1 MTILTVVVGVLG
13 LVVGSFLNVVIH
25 RVPRG
30 ESLVRPGSHCPHCSA
45 AVRVRHNLPVL
56 GWLLLRGRCADCR
69 ARISV
74 RYPLVEL
81 CTSVLFVA
89 VTVQLDRLGLVE
101 ALPAYLF
108 FVAVGV
114 ALTAIDLDVQRLPNA
129 IVLPAYLGLAALLTG
144 AALLEGSAE
153 PLVRA
158 TVGSVGLFAFYFAL
172 VLAYPQGMGFG
183 DVKLAGVIGA
193 VLGFV
198 SYPALVVGAFSA
210 FLIGA
215 VAGLALMVARHAS
228 GKTAVPFGPAMVAGA
243 LLAIFASAPLADVYV
258 RFVQLA

>member
-1 MTILTVVVGVLG
+1 MTIVTVLVGVLG
-13 LVVGSFLNVVIH
+13 LVIGSFLNVVIH

-30 ESLVRPGSHCPHCSA
+30 ESLVRPGSHCPGCNA
-45 AVRVRHNLPVL
+45 AIRARYNVPVL
-56 GWLLLRGRCADCR
+56 GWLLLRGRCADCA

-81 CTSVLFVA
+81 CTALLFVA
-89 VTVQLDRLGLVE
+89 VTIQLDRLGLLE

-108 FVAVGV
+108 FIAVGI
-114 ALTAIDLDVQRLPNA
+114 ALTAIDLDVRRLPNA
-129 IVLPAYLGLAALLTG
+129 IVYPAYVVLTVLLSG
-144 AALLEGSAE
+144 AAVLEGSAE
-153 PLVRA
+153 PLLRA
-158 TVGSVGLFAFYFAL
+158 GVGAAVLFAFYFAL

-193 VLGFV
+193 ALGFV
-198 SYPALVVGAFSA
+198 SYPALLVGAFSA

-215 VAGLALMVARHAS
+215 LAGVVLMVARHAT

-243 LLAIFASAPLADVYV
+243 LLAIFASGPLAGAYV
-258 RFVQLA
+258 HLVQLS